1 MLTAASTNRFVGD
14 LAIFDEPAGAP
25 GDEALVATWEAEY
38 ARVMDQKYAKG
49 TRGFSTALLR
59 GEPER
64 SFGADPPLYV
74 VPRERGGPS
83 YKSVPLVDRHG
94 ARVASEHVAYVQV
107 SKGFGGQDASS
118 FTLGP
123 VIGEGLCVV
132 NAAFSKQV
140 CACHVEGGGRV
151 DLKRKGFWR
160 PPSRSE
166 REREVVRVSN
176 EAMLVDGELV
186 DTHAW
191 LAEHEELWLDEW
203 ERWRRSVALCSVGSF
218 GWGDCLEPLAY
229 RASSGEYLGF
239 VEWKLR
245 CYVAPAYELLPQTRP
260 YAYIV
265 QLRAKGW
272 AVGLVHPMGV
282 SGDAERPL
290 TRDSVRAL
298 YDDPREHA
306 CMPYVLA
313 GLLLGEPLRR

>member
-94 ARVASEHVAYVQV
+94 VRVASEHVAYVQV

-123 VIGEGLCVV
+123 VVGEGLCVV

-140 CACHVEGGGRV
+140 CASHVEGGGIV

-160 PPSRSE
+160 RAARPE
-166 REREVVRVSN
+166 RKVERVSDDT
-176 EAMLVDGELV
+176 MLVDGDLV
-186 DTHAW
+186 STRAW
-191 LAEHEELWLDEW
+191 LREHEVLWLEEW

-218 GWGDCLEPLAY
+218 HWGDSEPLAY
-229 RASSGEYLGF
+229 RASTGEYLGF

-245 CYVAPAYELLPQTRP
+245 CYVAPAYELLPQTKP
-260 YAYIV
+260 YAYV
-265 QLRAKGW
+265 AQLRAKGW
-272 AVGLVHPMGV
+272 AVGLVHPMGR
-282 SGDAERPL
+282 SEDGELPL
-290 TRDSVRAL
+290 TCDAIRAM

-313 GLLLGEPLRR
+313 GLLLGEPVVR